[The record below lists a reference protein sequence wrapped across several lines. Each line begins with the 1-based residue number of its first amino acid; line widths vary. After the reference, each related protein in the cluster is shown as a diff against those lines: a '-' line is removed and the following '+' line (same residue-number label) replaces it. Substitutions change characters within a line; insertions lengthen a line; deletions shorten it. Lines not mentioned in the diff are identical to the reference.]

1 MPEFRDD
8 AVGERPAAER
18 ASCRDRVPA
27 GLVVR
32 GEKPFRGRD
41 ADYRVIPSE
50 TPPDQLMFSH
60 ISRPQRL
67 PGGLE
72 FRVPAR
78 PLARARRR
86 GRDRIGGG
94 DPLFLCGRD
103 GSGANG
109 TLCARS
115 RVSAEVR
122 RGTRGSALSR
132 LTALHARRERA
143 GALPRGRGHSDG
155 GDQPHSGADRKNQA
169 AACPLGSVRAGPPVR
184 PAEQRGVPEAGNTR
198 GIAPARTRARA
209 RDHRGFSR
217 RLPTGTSR
225 PHLAA
230 AVRQARSRGASAA
243 RLAVALEGESERVE
257 VAYRG
262 AAKERER
269 TIVGLSGLSVG
280 VAGRYM
286 AGWLRGQTP
295 QSLSAEIS
303 APLALRFAVDD
314 PKAAYIEIALSGSA
328 KPSSRQ
334 LADWLWNGTAAGAA
348 IFALRSM
355 YLTSDDAH
363 LKAIA
368 GLFLV
373 PGVRVPPSG

>member
-18 ASCRDRVPA
+18 TSCRYRVSA

-50 TPPDQLMFSH
+50 TPPDQLMLSH

-67 PGGLE
+67 PGRLE
-72 FRVPAR
+72 CRVPAR

-94 DPLFLCGRD
+94 DPLFLYGRD

-184 PAEQRGVPEAGNTR
+184 PAEQRGVPEAVILGALRLLERER
-198 GIAPARTRARA
+198 GPVIIEDFPEDYPRELPDPTWRPPFAKPDLEAPRQRGSPLRWRARA
-209 RDHRGFSR
+209 
-217 RLPTGTSR
+217 
-225 PHLAA
+225 
-230 AVRQARSRGASAA
+230 
-243 RLAVALEGESERVE
+243 
-257 VAYRG
+257 
-262 AAKERER
+262 
-269 TIVGLSGLSVG
+269 SGSK
-280 VAGRYM
+280 
-286 AGWLRGQTP
+286 
-295 QSLSAEIS
+295 SLIE
-303 APLALRFAVDD
+303 APR
-314 PKAAYIEIALSGSA
+314 KSGSA
-328 KPSSRQ
+328 RSSGSAGCRSAWPAVTWPAGCGGKPR
-334 LADWLWNGTAAGAA
+334 
-348 IFALRSM
+348 
-355 YLTSDDAH
+355 
-363 LKAIA
+363 KA
-368 GLFLV
+368 
-373 PGVRVPPSG
+373 